1 MLRASRPL
9 QLGATVLTLAI
20 GASAV
25 ALAAGQADAQSAT
38 QINLD
43 RHRVDYGHSVT
54 ITGSTSAA
62 AAGRELSLQF
72 AVPNGSWRSLA
83 STTVARS
90 GRYRF
95 VVRLERTGLLRVV
108 AGGKRTFPALEGAP
122 VSPTGGA
129 TIAPSTMQLVTVAA
143 RFELSSGAGSALGGQ
158 AVHVR
163 GELLPAQSGRRVQ
176 LLGHTARGWRSLAA
190 ARTSRRG
197 DFDLSFNAGD
207 HAQSLRVSFGGDRLN
222 AGAWA
227 TAGRLQVIE
236 LQASLASWYDDGGAT
251 ACGFHAYYGVANKS
265 LPCGTNVTFRLGS
278 RSVTATVDDR
288 GPYVGA
294 REWDLNQ
301 NTAGA
306 LGFDGVGT
314 VWSSI

>member
-9 QLGATVLTLAI
+9 QLGAITLTLAI

-25 ALAAGQADAQSAT
+25 ALAAGQADAQSAAGM
-38 QINLD
+38 NLD
-43 RHRVDYGHSVT
+43 RHRVDYGHPVT
-54 ITGSTSAA
+54 ITGSASAA
-62 AAGRELSLQF
+62 AAGSKLSLQF

-83 STTVARS
+83 STTVTRG

-95 VVRLERTGLLRVV
+95 VVRPERTGLLRVI
-108 AGGKRTFPALEGAP
+108 APGKRTFAALEGAP
-122 VSPTGGA
+122 VTPSGGA

-143 RFELSSGAGSALGGQ
+143 RFKLSSSAGTALGGD

-163 GELLPAQSGRRVQ
+163 GKLLPAESGRRVQ

-190 ARTSRRG
+190 ARTDRRG
-197 DFDLSFNAGD
+197 DFDLRFNAGA

-227 TAGRLQVIE
+227 TAGRLQVTT
-236 LQASLASWYDDGGAT
+236 LRASLASWYGDGGAT

-265 LPCGTNVTFRLGS
+265 LPCGTKVTFRYGS
-278 RSVTATVDDR
+278 RTVTATVDDR

-294 REWDLNQ
+294 RELDLNQ
-301 NTAGA
+301 NTASA